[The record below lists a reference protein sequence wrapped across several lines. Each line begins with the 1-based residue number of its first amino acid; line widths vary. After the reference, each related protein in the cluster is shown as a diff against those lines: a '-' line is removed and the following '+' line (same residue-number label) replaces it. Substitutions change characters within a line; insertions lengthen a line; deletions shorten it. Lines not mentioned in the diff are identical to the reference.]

1 MNRSCTSRVPATAS
15 HWQRFQGRVKHW
27 LWLALALLAPMPA
40 LSADLRFA
48 FAPNIGSL
56 SIYAA
61 QEFGFF
67 DQEGVRIQAV
77 ECRFGKECLQKL
89 VDGKAELATV
99 ADLPL
104 VVAAFSNQSYT
115 ILSTLNTNRS
125 DTKVVIRRSA
135 GANSARDLVGKRVGT
150 LLGTTAQYAL
160 DSLLWYDGVDPASVN
175 LIDMPLSELQP
186 ALLER
191 RIDAV
196 AVFEPWASQISTAL
210 GTDAVAFDMRRIYK
224 QTWNLI
230 ASPSLTV
237 SRKRELVSVLRALR
251 RANKWIASEPAAA
264 KALLRQRLGIS
275 AELVEES
282 WSSLTFALS
291 LKQSLLT
298 TLEIEARWALG
309 LGLVQGKQPNFLDYV
324 DPSHLRVVDKS
335 AVTLAK

>member
-1 MNRSCTSRVPATAS
+1 MKLCCSTGVAACHR
-15 HWQRFQGRVKHW
+15 QRFKGRIKHG
-27 LWLALALLAPMPA
+27 LWVALAMLWPISACSTELL
-40 LSADLRFA
+40 FA
-48 FAPNIGSL
+48 FAPNVGSL

-61 QEFGFF
+61 QELDFF
-67 DQEGVRIQAV
+67 RQEGVRIRAV

-104 VVAAFSNQSYT
+104 VIAAFSDQRYA
-115 ILSTLNTNRS
+115 ILTTLNTNRS

-135 GANSARDLVGKRVGT
+135 GANNARDLVGKRVGT

-160 DSLLWYDGVDPASVN
+160 DSLLLYDGVDPASVN

-196 AVFEPWASQISTAL
+196 AVFEPWASQISKAL
-210 GTDAVAFDMRRIYK
+210 GADAVAFDMRRIYK

-230 ASPSLTV
+230 TSPSLTV
-237 SRKRELVSVLRALR
+237 SRQRELISVLRALR
-251 RANKWIASEPAAA
+251 RANQWIASEPAAA
-264 KALLRQRLGIS
+264 KALLQRRLGIS

-282 WSSLTFALS
+282 WSTLTFALS
-291 LKQSLLT
+291 LKQSLLG
-298 TLEIEARWALG
+298 TLDLEARWALG
-309 LGLVQGKQPNFLDYV
+309 QGLVQGKQPNFLDYV
-324 DPSHLRVVDKS
+324 DPSHLRAVDKS